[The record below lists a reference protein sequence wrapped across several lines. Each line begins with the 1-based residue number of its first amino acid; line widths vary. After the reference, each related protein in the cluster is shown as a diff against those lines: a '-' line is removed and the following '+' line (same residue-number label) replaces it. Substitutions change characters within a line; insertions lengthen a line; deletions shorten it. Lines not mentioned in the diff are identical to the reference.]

1 MKNHRNGIGS
11 ARSDLLPQDIIKF
24 RKMETAFLERCR
36 QFGYQEI
43 KTSTIEPLHIF
54 MATGAL
60 APELLRN
67 VYSFLDWGGWS
78 RERVALRADSTISAA
93 RYYLD
98 NLKEN
103 SHVKVCYIENHFRR
117 GDTGQ
122 DVSERWQLGMENI
135 GDDSS
140 LSDVEII
147 FIALDTLKAAGFDTT
162 YLHLSFP
169 LIIIES
175 VNLAF
180 IEKDR
185 KKVLGLIKGKRYD
198 DIKSLGEKDHNLD
211 ILFRLLQFKGT
222 NASYLN
228 NLKSDFD
235 KSENIQQYL
244 DRFREICI
252 LLDRLNCSYEIN
264 FSLSKNFDY
273 YTGIQFEVL
282 SVPQKRSDRD
292 VLCAGGR
299 YDNLISTLGGLNKEI
314 PSVGFALNVKN
325 VIDLMHTP
333 QDSLQ
338 NIGIIIKNVNYQNI
352 KTGQNLCNKLNR
364 LGFISHLSFMEIR
377 KDKYGDYGLI
387 IEVDHEKFKDGY
399 NVIES
404 QKIGKP
410 LLKNI
415 FGESSYDE

>member
-244 DRFREICI
+244 DR
-252 LLDRLNCSYEIN
+252 
-264 FSLSKNFDY
+264 
-273 YTGIQFEVL
+273 
-282 SVPQKRSDRD
+282 
-292 VLCAGGR
+292 
-299 YDNLISTLGGLNKEI
+299 
-314 PSVGFALNVKN
+314 
-325 VIDLMHTP
+325 
-333 QDSLQ
+333 
-338 NIGIIIKNVNYQNI
+338 
-352 KTGQNLCNKLNR
+352 
-364 LGFISHLSFMEIR
+364 
-377 KDKYGDYGLI
+377 
-387 IEVDHEKFKDGY
+387 
-399 NVIES
+399 
-404 QKIGKP
+404 
-410 LLKNI
+410 
-415 FGESSYDE
+415 